1 MVTGRETGNRHD
13 YRAAVIWTG
22 NLGEG
27 TASYAAYSRDHDV
40 TGQAK
45 PTIPGTA
52 DPAFRGDPTRWNPE
66 ELLVASL
73 SQCHMLEFLAQAARA
88 GVVVTRYVDEPS
100 GTMVEA
106 DDGGSFVEVILRPRV
121 TVAHDDMVDACAR
134 FHEEAHRACYIA
146 SSVVFPV
153 RLEPVTEVD
162 GRPASAER
170 YTGGDIRPVAFDP

>member
-1 MVTGRETGNRHD
+1 VTGKRHD
-13 YRAAVIWTG
+13 YRVTVIWTG

-40 TGQAK
+40 TGQDK
-45 PTIPGTA
+45 PTIRGTA

-88 GVVVTRYVDEPS
+88 GAVVTRYVDEPS

-106 DDGGSFVEVILRPRV
+106 GDGGSFGEVVLRPRV
-121 TVAHDDMVDACAR
+121 TVAHNNMVDACAR

-146 SSVVFPV
+146 SSVAFPV
-153 RLEPVTEVD
+153 RLEPVTDAD

-170 YTGGDIRPVAFDP
+170 YTGRDIRPGALDP

>member
-1 MVTGRETGNRHD
+1 MTGKRHD
-13 YRAAVIWTG
+13 YQVIVTWAG

-40 TGQAK
+40 TGEAK

-52 DPAFRGDPTRWNPE
+52 DPAFRGDATRWNPE

-73 SQCHMLEFLAQAARA
+73 SQCHMLEFLAQAARDD
-88 GVVVTRYVDEPS
+88 VVVIRYVDEPS

-106 DDGGSFVEVILRPRV
+106 GDGGSFVEVVLRPRV
-121 TVAHDDMVDACAR
+121 TVARDNMADACAR
-134 FHEEAHRACYIA
+134 LHEKAHRSCYIA

-162 GRPASAER
+162 GRPASAAGTPAGTLR
-170 YTGGDIRPVAFDP
+170 

>member
-1 MVTGRETGNRHD
+1 MTGKRHD
-13 YRAAVIWTG
+13 YQVIVTWTG

-27 TASYAAYSRDHDV
+27 TASYTAYSRDHHV
-40 TGQAK
+40 TGEAK

-106 DDGGSFVEVILRPRV
+106 RDGGSFVEVILRPRV
-121 TVAHDDMVDACAR
+121 TVARDNMVDACAR
-134 FHEEAHRACYIA
+134 LHEEANRTCYIA
-146 SSVVFPV
+146 SSVAFPV
-153 RLEPVTEVD
+153 RLEAFTEVD
-162 GRPASAER
+162 GRPASAEG
-170 YTGGDIRPVAFDP
+170 TPAGTLH